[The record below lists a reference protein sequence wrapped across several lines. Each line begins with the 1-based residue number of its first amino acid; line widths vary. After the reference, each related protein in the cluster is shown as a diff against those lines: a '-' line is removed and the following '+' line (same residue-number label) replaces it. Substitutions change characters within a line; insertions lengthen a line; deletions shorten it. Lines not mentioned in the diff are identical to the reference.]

1 MIRLLVNAAIV
12 LVFLIVFSYIGAIVF
27 PGLPAASASV
37 GDIGRNF
44 LLLLLPVGLMS
55 LMGYLLGRG
64 IRSVKNSFESLG
76 LTYVSA
82 FMIGGVLALLTV
94 LNFGYSAHINFNW
107 LGEAWYDRLLTIF
120 LIGAPITLAFLA

>member
-1 MIRLLVNAAIV
+1 MSRLLVNIAIV
-12 LVFLIVFSYIGAIVF
+12 FVLLIVFSYIGAIVF
-27 PGLPAASASV
+27 PGLPGASASV

-44 LLLLLPVGLMS
+44 LLLILPVVLMS
-55 LMGYLLGRG
+55 LIGYFLGRG

-94 LNFGYSAHINFNW
+94 LNFGYSAHINFQW
-107 LGEAWYDRLLTIF
+107 LGGTWYAQLLTIF